1 MSNVHAEAI
10 VVRTTEYGE
19 GNLILS
25 LFTRTAG
32 KVSVMARGAKK
43 LKSRYTAV
51 AQLFTHG
58 DYVFYASSSGMGTLN
73 SGDVIRSHH
82 ELRIDLDKTAYA
94 AYICELVDKLVPD
107 RDGSAY
113 LFEQTLAALDA
124 LSSDKD
130 TQVVAMIFE
139 LKMLQHSGYTPTLS
153 ACVECGGPPGGD
165 GATGASHGD
174 ASAQG
179 ADATRGASGP
189 LRFSARLGGM
199 VCAHCARPD
208 WPTTVMTDRGH
219 KLLLTL
225 QAIDL
230 RRLGE
235 TNLSAGVKAEA
246 QRAIRS
252 FFDAHVEV
260 RLKSRSFL
268 DQLDKL

>member
-58 DYVFYASSSGMGTLN
+58 DYVFYASNSGMGTLN

-94 AYICELVDKLVPD
+94 AYVCELVDKLVPD
-107 RDGSAY
+107 REGSAY

-124 LSSDKD
+124 IASDKD
-130 TQVVAMIFE
+130 VQVVAMIFE

-153 ACVECGGPPGGD
+153 ACVECGGPLD
-165 GATGASHGD
+165 ST
-174 ASAQG
+174 
-179 ADATRGASGP
+179 GP

-246 QRAIRS
+246 QRAIRT

-268 DQLDKL
+268 EQLDKI